1 MKIIYKDID
10 VGTETKNIS
19 PMALFESANFQL
31 GENDIMVK
39 RYENV
44 KVEDLT
50 VIYSQSEINLQ
61 NLEYL
66 SSTDW
71 YVTRASETGKAIPK
85 DVLTK
90 RTEARDVI
98 VN

>member
-71 YVTRASETGKAIPK
+71 YVTRASETGKAIPE

-90 RTEARDVI
+90 RAEAREAI
-98 VN
+98 K

>member
-1 MKIIYKDID
+1 MMEK
-10 VGTETKNIS
+10 
-19 PMALFESANFQL
+19 
-31 GENDIMVK
+31 
-39 RYENV
+39 
-44 KVEDLT
+44 DLT

-71 YVTRASETGKAIPK
+71 YVTRARETGKAIPK

>member
-1 MKIIYKDID
+1 MEK
-10 VGTETKNIS
+10 
-19 PMALFESANFQL
+19 
-31 GENDIMVK
+31 
-39 RYENV
+39 
-44 KVEDLT
+44 DLT

-71 YVTRASETGKAIPK
+71 YVTRARETGKAIPK